1 MTDRF
6 FEESPRLKARTTG
19 IFYAITIVTGA
30 YGLFAGHANPWGH
43 VANLVAGAAYLAVT
57 ALLYDLLRPV
67 NKNLSLL
74 AAFFSVVGVAAG
86 DDGFFFFG
94 FYCLLLGFLIY
105 RSSFLPRAIG
115 GLMALAGLALLT
127 NATTALV
134 SPELASSLSTIT
146 TAFDGLGEV
155 SLTLWL
161 LVFGVN
167 APRWRDLADAPATPQ
182 PVPSAT
188 AR

>member
-1 MTDRF
+1 MTDRISS
-6 FEESPRLKARTTG
+6 ESPHLKARVAG
-19 IFYAITIVTGA
+19 IFYAVTIVTGA

-67 NKNLSLL
+67 NNSLSLL
-74 AAFFSVVGVAAG
+74 AAFFSLVGVASG

-105 RSSFLPRAIG
+105 RSSFFPRVIG

-127 NATTALV
+127 NAITALV
-134 SPELASSLSTIT
+134 SPDLAHSLSRIT
-146 TAFDGLGEV
+146 TAFDGIGEI

-167 APRWRDLADAPATPQ
+167 VPRWQERVNASGVQRT
-182 PVPSAT
+182 VPYAA

>member
-6 FEESPRLKARTTG
+6 FEESPRLKARAAG

-30 YGLFAGHANPWGH
+30 YGLFSGHANPWGH
-43 VANLVAGAAYLAVT
+43 LANLVAGATYLAVT

-67 NKNLSLL
+67 NKSLSLL

-94 FYCLLLGFLIY
+94 FYCLLVGFLIY
-105 RSSFLPRAIG
+105 RSCFLPRVIG

-134 SPELASSLSTIT
+134 SPELARSLSTIT
-146 TAFDGLGEV
+146 TVFDGLGEV

-167 APRWRDLADAPATPQ
+167 APRWRDLAGAPGTHQ
-182 PVPSAT
+182 SVPSTT

>member
-1 MTDRF
+1 MADRISGT
-6 FEESPRLKARTTG
+6 SPRLKARFAG
-19 IFYAITIVTGA
+19 IFYAVTIVTGA
-30 YGLFAGHANPWGH
+30 YGLFTGHTNPWGH

-74 AAFFSVVGVAAG
+74 AAFFSLVGVASG

-94 FYCLLLGFLIY
+94 FYCLLIGFLIY
-105 RSSFLPRAIG
+105 RSSFFPRVIG
-115 GLMALAGLALLT
+115 GLMGLSGLALLT
-127 NATTALV
+127 NAVTTLV
-134 SPELASSLSTIT
+134 SPELARSLSHIT
-146 TAFDGLGEV
+146 TGFDGLGEM

-167 APRWRDLADAPATPQ
+167 IPRWYERANASGTSQTAPHVA
-182 PVPSAT
+182 

>member
-1 MTDRF
+1 MTDRS
-6 FEESPRLKARTTG
+6 FEESPRLKARVAG
-19 IFYAITIVTGA
+19 IFYAVTIVTGA
-30 YGLFAGHANPWGH
+30 YGLFAGHTNPWGH
-43 VANLVAGAAYLAVT
+43 VANLVAGASYLAVT

-67 NKNLSLL
+67 NNSLSLL
-74 AAFFSVVGVAAG
+74 AAFFSLVGVAAG

-105 RSSFLPRAIG
+105 RSSFFPRVIG
-115 GLMALAGLALLT
+115 ALMALAGLALLT
-127 NATTALV
+127 NATTTLV
-134 SPELASSLSTIT
+134 SPELARSLSRIT
-146 TAFDGLGEV
+146 TVFDGIGEV

-167 APRWRDLADAPATPQ
+167 VPRWQGLANAAGTHRS
-182 PVPSAT
+182 VPHAT